1 MQVEQADSSQGRDKV
16 KLWITEEEFGEAKR
30 GVSQTLS
37 DSCNDHMAWILLS
50 ILFIYFNCY

>member
-50 ILFIYFNCY
+50 ILFIYLF